1 MRFEFRFDRLGSAVM
16 TPLGAGRK
24 FSHIDVTDSDVDVR
38 LGWTFSAHIP
48 RASVQSARLHE
59 ASTPSRGAHGWRG
72 RWLVNGAST
81 GLVAITLDP
90 PVKARV
96 TGVPVTLRE
105 LIVSADAPDDLV
117 AALTVQ

>member
-24 FSHIDVTDSDVDVR
+24 FSHIDVTDSTVDVR

-48 RASVQSARLHE
+48 RSSLQSARLHE
-59 ASTPSRGAHGWRG
+59 ASTLSRGAHGWRG
-72 RWLVNGAST
+72 KWLVNGAST

-90 PVKARV
+90 PVPARV
-96 TGVPVTLRE
+96 TGVPVKLRE